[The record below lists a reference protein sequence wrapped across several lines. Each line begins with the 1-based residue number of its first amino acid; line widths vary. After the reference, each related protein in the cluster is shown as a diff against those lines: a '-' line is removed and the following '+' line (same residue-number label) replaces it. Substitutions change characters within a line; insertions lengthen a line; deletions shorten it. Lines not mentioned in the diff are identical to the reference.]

1 MASESQLLF
10 FVVVAAI
17 ASLLHPCDS
26 IEFHRKLSGW
36 SSDGGATWYG
46 GATGAGS
53 DGMFCQS
60 ILPKLI
66 SISCLFSNRSTC

>member
-1 MASESQLLF
+1 MAASSRSQLLF
-10 FVVVAAI
+10 FVAVAAM

-46 GATGAGS
+46 AATGAGS
-53 DGMFCQS
+53 DGMLLCHS
-60 ILPKLI
+60 IRLA
-66 SISCLFSNRSTC
+66 S

>member
-1 MASESQLLF
+1 MAASKSQLLF
-10 FVVVAAI
+10 FVAAAAV

-46 GATGAGS
+46 AATGAGS
-53 DGMFCQS
+53 DGMFCHS
-60 ILPKLI
+60 IQPKLI
-66 SISCLFSNRSTC
+66 SIS